1 MDMYIYITC
10 KCKFTQCKF
19 IQVSQAVTHGVLH
32 VLLGLYPHPLSITC

>member
-19 IQVSQAVTHGVLH
+19 IQISQAVTHGVLY